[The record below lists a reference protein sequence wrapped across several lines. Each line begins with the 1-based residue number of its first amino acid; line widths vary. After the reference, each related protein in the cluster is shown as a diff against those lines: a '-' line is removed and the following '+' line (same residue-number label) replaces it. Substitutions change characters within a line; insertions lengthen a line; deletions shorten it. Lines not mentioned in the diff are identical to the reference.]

1 MSNKTAQ
8 KLSELRKIGINV
20 ECPRVYGNSMTLS
33 SCSKC
38 EYYKGL
44 NESKIYCG
52 YTDNSVDDKKIV
64 HPNNKMNDLKGNE
77 WLYFTKSVLR
87 TSYPSKYAH
96 DLRKQHYA
104 NKPPQLMKYIIK
116 FFTKP
121 GELVLDPFSGV
132 GGTLLGASL
141 CDRKAIGIE
150 LNQEWIDIYKQ
161 VCKKEELKSQTIYIG
176 DCIEVMSRFKENGK
190 FFDAI
195 ITDPPYSPALDKTL
209 CDGKYGKANRNSNFD
224 TFSASNKDFRNSDSF
239 ETYYDKIEEA
249 AKLMYDLL
257 KEKKYLVVMLRDS
270 YQNSKYIPAGF
281 EVSQRISKYF
291 AFKGV
296 KIWYQTGAPVR
307 PYGYP
312 FSFVPNIIHH
322 DILIFRK
329 E

>member
-1 MSNKTAQ
+1 MSNKSIQ
-8 KLSELRKIGINV
+8 KTSDVKKVGINV
-20 ECPRVYGNSMTLS
+20 ECPKVYGNSMTLS

-38 EYYKGL
+38 QFYKGL
-44 NESKIYCG
+44 NKSKIHCA
-52 YTDNSVDDKKIV
+52 YTNDLGDNGKNI
-64 HPNNKMNDLKGNE
+64 HPNNKVNDLKGSE
-77 WLYFTKSVLR
+77 WLYFTKSIFR
-87 TSYPSKYAH
+87 TSYPSKYSH
-96 DLRKQHYA
+96 ELRKKHYA

-121 GELVLDPFSGV
+121 GELVLDPFAGV

-150 LNQEWIDIYKQ
+150 LNQDWADIYEQ
-161 VCKKEELKSQTIYIG
+161 VCKKEGLKKEKILIG
-176 DCIEVMSRFKENGK
+176 DCIEVMSKFKEEGK

-209 CDGKYGKANRNSNFD
+209 CDGKYGKANRNSNFE
-224 TFSASNKDFRNSDSF
+224 TFSASEKDFRNSESF
-239 ETYYDKIEEA
+239 DKYFDKIEEA
-249 AKLMYDLL
+249 AKLMYDIL

-270 YQNSKYIPAGF
+270 YQNSKYIPAGY
-281 EVSQRISKYF
+281 EVSRRIGKYF
-291 AFKGV
+291 VFKGV

-329 E
+329 D